1 MEHSELVL
9 STSGGYSGMN
19 TPTDSSFSRE
29 QIESHYSS
37 KSSMTSL
44 GQSPCQ
50 GQSYIIRD
58 PKTNR
63 LLAIQDGELCLVSR
77 NIQSGR
83 DICWQCNENEDRF
96 FGFRNE
102 ASGTFIGHDNHGKF
116 VATARE
122 HRDRAGGFFFTRQCP
137 TTGGQVLFV
146 KRQDWLRIWFEPMQ
160 IDQDEM
166 LVVGREGTAWEFIKI
181 ERAV

>member
-1 MEHSELVL
+1 MEDPELVL
-9 STSGGYSGMN
+9 STSGGYSGTN
-19 TPTDSSFSRE
+19 TPTYSSVSCE

-58 PKTNR
+58 PKTFR

-77 NIQSGR
+77 DIQSGR
-83 DICWQCNENEDRF
+83 DICWQCKENEDRF
-96 FGFRNE
+96 FGFRNA

-122 HRDRAGGFFFTRQCP
+122 HSDRAGGFFFRRQCP
-137 TTGGQVLFV
+137 TSGGQVLFV
-146 KRQDWLRIWFEPMQ
+146 KRQDWFHIWFEPIQ
-160 IDQDEM
+160 IDQNGI

-181 ERAV
+181 ERLV